1 MMRDVSIPLAA
12 DDPVAVA
19 LNDRAIQTRLWNAA
33 RAFLGKRGAELSPT
47 QRTAEAEVI
56 AQEAALRAWKGR
68 DKFDASRDI
77 VKWLVGFVINVAREF
92 AKKRPRHT
100 TGPPED
106 GPELEA
112 LAVDPSRPLDDAI
125 ADKMLVDHL
134 LAQLPQLDRQIVRM
148 KYCEEMTCAEIG
160 QRIGMNENAVRIRV
174 YRAILKLKQ
183 VCGLTGE
190 GQP

>member
-56 AQEAALRAWKGR
+56 VQEAAARAWKR
-68 DKFDASRDI
+68 REQFDASRDI

-92 AKKRPRHT
+92 AKKRPRDT

-106 GPELEA
+106 GPDLDA

-125 ADKMLVDHL
+125 ADKLLVDHL
-134 LAQLPQLDRQIVRM
+134 LAKLPVLDRHIVVM
-148 KYCEEMTCAEIG
+148 KYCDEMTCAEIG
-160 QRIGMNENAVRIRV
+160 QRMGMNENAVRIRV